1 MNEDRKQ
8 RRARI
13 RSAMEDWVSDAGDD
27 VTSLPRDL
35 FAELDD
41 ALRDSAELKQL
52 EYVYAERLKRVMETA
67 LESAPDVW
75 QTAYCAALQSP
86 HLKNFAYDSD
96 KAAIVF
102 AVTAADVATRRGL

>member
-1 MNEDRKQ
+1 MNEERKQ

-13 RSAMEDWVSDAGDD
+13 LAVGNGSGMTALGADIR
-27 VTSLPRDL
+27 
-35 FAELDD
+35 AELDD

-86 HLKNFAYDSD
+86 
-96 KAAIVF
+96 AARDADNAIEF
-102 AVTAADVATRRGL
+102 AVGCADVAERRGL